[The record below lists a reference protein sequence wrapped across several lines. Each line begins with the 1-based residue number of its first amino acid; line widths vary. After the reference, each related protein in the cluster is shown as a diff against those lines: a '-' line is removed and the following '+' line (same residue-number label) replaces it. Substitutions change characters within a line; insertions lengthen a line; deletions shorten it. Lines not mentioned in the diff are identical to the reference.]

1 LLQSLP
7 PTTNPHHLRIGLSGQ
22 LLSCNVGHLSLLPM
36 QLRLRLIGVP
46 FAVREFVGRGYKAF
60 SNRLAAVAAQPELVF
75 GGKYAPRNRQQYA
88 ARTGQY
94 MYIYIHILYIH
105 ILYIHIYIYVYIVHG
120 HTLLLLQ
127 FRRW

>member
-1 LLQSLP
+1 MLDIDSLLQSLP

-60 SNRLAAVAAQPELVF
+60 SNRLAAVAAQNVSACPPPFPLPLRLQ
-75 GGKYAPRNRQQYA
+75 GTMTRCWPKSLPTITR
-88 ARTGQY
+88 
-94 MYIYIHILYIH
+94 
-105 ILYIHIYIYVYIVHG
+105 
-120 HTLLLLQ
+120 HTLDT
-127 FRRW
+127 R